1 MDTARIEQLGLRVEQ
16 GPHGTLATL
25 ELGESSALMNPIT
38 RQPITAV
45 TFQSEHDRLIPFAPP
60 AVVGLTPVLL
70 NAVVSHEDVAL
81 VLSGAFDDYLFH
93 IERRSAQL
101 HAMGLHPDLD
111 PESLVLSAELEAG
124 PLSLTLVADRHGQF
138 QVGRVRRDGKELTG
152 LPPFRFEL
160 FEFRDRGA
168 LADYLSALIEE
179 RLARPPAAAV
189 GPGARVRYDEIAQAF
204 GPQAVV
210 PPRSS
215 LDVLVHL
222 RVGSELYRFAA
233 GRVMGRTFRGLLAGA
248 KGKVWSDRFE
258 LDGFP
263 GIVQLVADLL
273 KVPPS
278 AVQLVSPDSPQE

>member
-16 GPHGTLATL
+16 GPQGPLATL
-25 ELGESSALMNPIT
+25 ELGESSALTNPVT
-38 RQPITAV
+38 GQPFTAI
-45 TFQSEHDRLIPFAPP
+45 TFQIERDRLIPSAPP
-60 AVVGLTPVLL
+60 AVVGLTPVIL
-70 NAVVSHEDVAL
+70 NAVASREDISL
-81 VLSGAFDDYLFH
+81 LLTGAFDDYLFH

-101 HAMGLHPDLD
+101 HSMGLHPNLD
-111 PESLVLSAELEAG
+111 PESLVLSSELEAG

-138 QVGRVRRDGKELTG
+138 QVGRVRREGKELTG
-152 LPPFRFEL
+152 LPSFRFEL

-179 RLARPPAAAV
+179 RLARPPGAAV
-189 GPGARVRYDEIAQAF
+189 GPGARVRYEEIAQAF

-215 LDVLVHL
+215 LDVLVQL
-222 RVGSELYRFAA
+222 RVNGALYRFAA
-233 GRVMGRTFRGLLAGA
+233 SRVMGRTFRGLLAGA

-278 AVQLVSPDSPQE
+278 AVQVIGPDSPQE